1 VDVFTG
7 GGVKVMVGV
16 AVGGRGV
23 SVGGGWAAPPQADA
37 EKTKIIARPRH
48 KSLWENCGFI
58 FTPFFVDD
66 PIFPGAAMLTQALI
80 NKLPKTANF
89 SNSPLPPNEFKKAI
103 AGKQKAPGIFSLGA

>member
-1 VDVFTG
+1 VGVEVAVGVDVFTG

-58 FTPFFVDD
+58 FNPSCYLEMKIDKN
-66 PIFPGAAMLTQALI
+66 P
-80 NKLPKTANF
+80 
-89 SNSPLPPNEFKKAI
+89 
-103 AGKQKAPGIFSLGA
+103 